1 MLPNRNRTK
10 YVQVTREVLNL
21 ATGAILNN
29 YQIVTDHSDA
39 KEEEQGTTTGPMSLG
54 AALGMC
60 VVPYVLPDLCKLALA
75 VVVSRRVRPHLH

>member
-1 MLPNRNRTK
+1 MKKVLPNRNRTK

-39 KEEEQGTTTGPMSLG
+39 KEEEQGT
-54 AALGMC
+54 
-60 VVPYVLPDLCKLALA
+60 K
-75 VVVSRRVRPHLH
+75 